1 MRGDDEKQPAIW
13 SYVLLED
20 RIPDDHPLRR
30 IRRMVD
36 EILERLSPRFSE
48 MYSQAG
54 RPSIPPEQ
62 LLRALLL
69 QVLYTIR
76 SERQLME
83 QLGYNL
89 LFRWFVGL
97 RMDDPVWVPTVFT
110 KNRRRLL
117 EGEVARASFEEVLG
131 IARRQDLL
139 SDEHFTVD
147 GTLIEAWAGQKS
159 FRKKD
164 VPAGGEDD
172 KGNPT
177 VDFHGEKR
185 TNETHRST
193 TDPEARLYRKG
204 PGKEA
209 KLCYLG
215 HVLTDNRFGLVVDTC
230 VTMAT
235 GRAEVQAAQAMLDR
249 RRSRKAGRITLGAD
263 KGYDTRGFVQGMR
276 DSSITPHV
284 AQSSLGRR
292 SAVDGRT
299 TGREG
304 YAVSQKKRKLVEQV
318 FGWLKT
324 IGPLRKTKL
333 RGVARVGWMF
343 AFSAAVYNLLRISN
357 MAAGVS

>member
-1 MRGDDEKQPAIW
+1 
-13 SYVLLED
+13 
-20 RIPDDHPLRR
+20 
-30 IRRMVD
+30 
-36 EILERLSPRFSE
+36 
-48 MYSQAG
+48 
-54 RPSIPPEQ
+54 
-62 LLRALLL
+62 
-69 QVLYTIR
+69 
-76 SERQLME
+76 
-83 QLGYNL
+83 LGYNL

-97 RMDDPVWVPTVFT
+97 RMDDPVWVPTMFT

-117 EGEVARASFEEVLG
+117 EGEVARAFFEEVLG
-131 IARRQDLL
+131 IARRQDLP
-139 SDEHFTVD
+139 SDEHFTLH

-177 VDFHGEKR
+177 VDFHGKKR

-215 HVLTDNRFGLVVDTC
+215 HALTDNRFGLVVDTC

-235 GRAEVQAAQAMLDR
+235 GRAEVQAAQAMLDG

-276 DSSITPHV
+276 DSSIAPHV

-292 SAVDGRT
+292 SAIDGRT